1 MWPTR
6 RFRPLGVVWLL
17 ASAEVLSTAKRIEV
31 GLSAGL
37 NSGPTLQGE
46 HKVSRAMSV
55 MILSHF
61 HSTPGQYTYRMRVL
75 RVASL
80 CLGFRVHGLYICLGV
95 IASVLQGTCVDAAY
109 DGSHPTPRA
118 APAHH
123 PMWRA
128 MIQGVFPNRSK
139 RRCEEMVASC
149 RRTKDEGTIDSAK
162 EIVNVRGGE
171 RLARGVENVG
181 QAHGRSAGI
190 TEPGCPDAYVYAWLL
205 AVHVA
210 GHGPEPPALVLGN
223 VPISL
228 SAVKVIL
235 QLLLTGLN
243 VACWLVPMKVKRFSE
258 SRDLISM
265 ANAFSGGVF
274 LSLAFGHMIPHSL
287 DGFEKMV
294 SRICS
299 HIQLHVCVSH
309 ACCWSCWCVPAGWLD
324 DACMALLTR
333 CIVLPQPIAYVGS
346 FQEFAHNIP
355 FFVVLGGYLLIFF
368 IEKIAFDTHGFIEE
382 HHHHHH
388 GSAPPT
394 NGVKPA
400 AAGGKAVAGQNGGA
414 NSGE

>member
-1 MWPTR
+1 MPDAVFALPVPPLRDACCGNEMWPTR

-55 MILSHF
+55 MMLSHF
-61 HSTPGQYTYRMRVL
+61 HSTRGSTPTACACFVWRPCVSDSACT
-75 RVASL
+75 VFIS
-80 CLGFRVHGLYICLGV
+80 VSV
-95 IASVLQGTCVDAAY
+95 SIASVHQGTCVDAAY

-128 MIQGVFPNRSK
+128 MIQGVLPNRSK

-149 RRTKDEGTIDSAK
+149 RRTKDEDAIDSAK

-171 RLARGVENVG
+171 RLARGVEDVG

-190 TEPGCPDAYVYAWLL
+190 TEPGCPDAFVYAWLL
-205 AVHVA
+205 ALHVA

-299 HIQLHVCVSH
+299 HIQLLACVCEP
-309 ACCWSCWCVPAGWLD
+309 CMLWSCGCVPAGSLD
-324 DACMALLTR
+324 DACIALLTC
-333 CIVLPQPIAYVGS
+333 CIVLP
-346 FQEFAHNIP
+346 
-355 FFVVLGGYLLIFF
+355 
-368 IEKIAFDTHGFIEE
+368 
-382 HHHHHH
+382 
-388 GSAPPT
+388 
-394 NGVKPA
+394 
-400 AAGGKAVAGQNGGA
+400 
-414 NSGE
+414 